1 MYASDVHMMGDKST
15 IFVQHVEGEG
25 TWGRRRSVPVMDV
38 MEDILERYLTI
49 KAERLRALGIE
60 SEAMFPPLRSGREF
74 MRQQP
79 FGRLKERMEKMLDV
93 RLEFRDGRRANG
105 QRMFDVSHPIK
116 LVSKSM
122 GHATIETIQKFYADY
137 PERNVLDKIFQMKN
151 DQKVITK
158 T

>member
-1 MYASDVHMMGDKST
+1 MGWKLAHPGSASLMS
-15 IFVQHVEGEG
+15 
-25 TWGRRRSVPVMDV
+25 RRVLSASFARF
-38 MEDILERYLTI
+38 EL
-49 KAERLRALGIE
+49 
-60 SEAMFPPLRSGREF
+60 
-74 MRQQP
+74 
-79 FGRLKERMEKMLDV
+79 
-93 RLEFRDGRRANG
+93 RDGHRANG
-105 QRMFDVSHPIK
+105 QRTFDVGHPIE

>member
-1 MYASDVHMMGDKST
+1 
-15 IFVQHVEGEG
+15 
-25 TWGRRRSVPVMDV
+25 
-38 MEDILERYLTI
+38 
-49 KAERLRALGIE
+49 
-60 SEAMFPPLRSGREF
+60 
-74 MRQQP
+74 
-79 FGRLKERMEKMLDV
+79 
-93 RLEFRDGRRANG
+93 
-105 QRMFDVSHPIK
+105 MFDVGHPIK